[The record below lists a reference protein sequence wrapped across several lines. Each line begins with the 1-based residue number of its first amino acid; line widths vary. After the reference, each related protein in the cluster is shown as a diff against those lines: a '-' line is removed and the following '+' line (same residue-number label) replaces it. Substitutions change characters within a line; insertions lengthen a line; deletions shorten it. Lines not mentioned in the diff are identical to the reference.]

1 MLLWEVIQIGIRSL
15 VSHKLRSILSIL
27 GVVFGVAAVISMLS
41 IGEGAR
47 REALEQIRL
56 MGTNNIIVR
65 ALPLSK
71 EKKLEA
77 RENLSM
83 GLTDSDARRIKEIAP
98 LVDAISPITESQA
111 VARFEER
118 ETNARLVATRS
129 DYQFVANFQLARGR
143 FLTEDDLDSRRKVCV
158 LGWGKKEELF
168 PHDDPLGKVID
179 IEGESYRVIGVLENR
194 DLPKGKNLVVQVR
207 DINNDIYIPLMAA
220 FTGLSS
226 ETIVNEILIRVRD
239 ANQVLLAAN
248 IVKSI
253 LDRIH
258 NHVDDFEIIVPQ
270 ELLKQSQKVQRIFNV
285 VMGSIA
291 GISLLV
297 GGIGIMNIMLATVT
311 ERTKE
316 IGTRRA
322 LGANRLDILRQFLVE
337 TLVLT
342 VTGGIIGILFGSAA
356 AKIINYYVAW
366 KTIVSFQAVFVSF
379 LVSAFVGVI
388 FGMYPAYKAANMNP
402 IEALRYE

>member
-1 MLLWEVIQIGIRSL
+1 MLLWEVIKIGIRSL
-15 VSHKLRSILSIL
+15 ISHKLRSMLSIL

-47 REALEQIRL
+47 LEALEQIRL

-77 RENLSM
+77 QQNLSM
-83 GLTDSDARRIKEIAP
+83 GLTASDAWRIKEISP
-98 LVDAISPITESQA
+98 LVDAISPIRESQA
-111 VARFEER
+111 VARFEDR
-118 ETNARLVATRS
+118 ESNVHLVATTPAYPS
-129 DYQFVANFQLARGR
+129 VASLRLTEGR
-143 FLTEDDLDSRRKVCV
+143 FLREEDLENQRKVCV

-168 PHDDPLGKVID
+168 PHDDPLGKVIN
-179 IEGESYRVIGVLENR
+179 IEGQLYQVIGVLENR

-207 DINNDIYIPLMAA
+207 DINNDIYIPLVTA
-220 FTGLSS
+220 FSSLSS
-226 ETIVNEILIRVRD
+226 ETNVNEISIRVRD

-248 IVKSI
+248 MAKSI

-258 NHVDDFEIIVPQ
+258 NRVNDFEIIVPQ
-270 ELLKQSQKVQRIFNV
+270 ELLKQSQRTQRIFNI

-297 GGIGIMNIMLATVT
+297 GGIGIMNIMLAIIT

-322 LGANRLDILRQFLVE
+322 LGANKLDILRQFLVE

-342 VTGGIIGILFGSAA
+342 IAGGLIGIFLGSAA

-366 KTIVSFQAVFVSF
+366 RTVVSINAIFVSF
-379 LVSAFVGVI
+379 FVSVLVGVI

>member
-1 MLLWEVIQIGIRSL
+1 MILLEVVKIGIRSL

-47 REALEQIRL
+47 QESLEQIEL

-65 ALPLSK
+65 ALPLSRARRF
-71 EKKLEA
+71 EA
-77 RENLSM
+77 EQNLSR
-83 GLTDSDARRIKEIAP
+83 GLTDADAHRLKEISPLIEATAP
-98 LVDAISPITESQA
+98 MKESQG
-111 VARFEER
+111 VARFVDR
-118 ETNARLVATRS
+118 ETNVRLVATQPA
-129 DYQFVANFQLARGR
+129 YQSVANLHLAGGR
-143 FLTEDDLDSRRKVCV
+143 FLSQEDLENRRKVCV
-158 LGWGKKEELF
+158 LGWRKKEELF
-168 PHDDPLGKVID
+168 PMGDPLGKTID
-179 IEGESYRVIGVLENR
+179 LQGEIYQVIGILENR
-194 DLPKGKNLVVQVR
+194 DLSKGKSRAVQVR
-207 DINNDIYIPLMAA
+207 DINNDIYLPLFASSS
-220 FTGLSS
+220 GLSS
-226 ETIVNEILIRVRD
+226 ESRVDEILIRVKE

-248 IVKSI
+248 ITKSI

-258 NHVDDFEIIVPQ
+258 HQVDDFEIIVPQ
-270 ELLKQSQKVQRIFNV
+270 ELLKQSQRTQRIFNI

-297 GGIGIMNIMLATVT
+297 GGIGIMNIMLAIIT

-322 LGANRLDILRQFLVE
+322 LGANKGDILKQFLVE

-342 VTGGIIGILFGSAA
+342 VSGGLLGIVLGSAA
-356 AKIINYYVAW
+356 AKVINYYVDW
-366 KTIVSFQAVFVSF
+366 RTVVSLQAILISS
-379 LVSAFVGVI
+379 LVSILVGVV
-388 FGMYPAYKAANMNP
+388 FGMYPAYKAASMNP